1 MAKTRMTALE
11 MASALRKQGVN
22 VELIFRKEGGAR
34 ITFINGQHYKGSE
47 GNTKAREL
55 LGVDLSEKQ
64 KKHLRSIRT
73 AKGQFGGKNKYK
85 AKTLA
90 VNEAFKQAVKEGRFK
105 YKEDKR
111 TGKPRK
117 PPKVTFKKIQYRLK
131 KEGEQGVED
140 YLERVLKYA
149 KGFVYDEAIETLIKR
164 LEADI
169 QKRNSNYARSVVN
182 ALKAMMEQKKQLK
195 ESDFEDLQSLVYS
208 WEQGVV
214 GSKDFRLDA
223 LAIISK
229 AE

>member
-1 MAKTRMTALE
+1 MARMTALQ
-11 MASALRKQGVN
+11 MASALRKQGIN

-47 GNTKAREL
+47 GNNKAREL

-73 AKGQFGGKNKYK
+73 AKGQFGGRNVYK
-85 AKTLA
+85 AKTKEI
-90 VNEAFKQAVKEGRFK
+90 NDAFKQAVKEGRFK

-117 PPKVTFKKIQYRLK
+117 APKVTFKKVQYRLK
-131 KEGEQGVED
+131 KEGTKGVEE
-140 YLERVLKYA
+140 YLDRVLRYA
-149 KGFVYDEAIETLIKR
+149 KGFVYDEAVETLIKR

-169 QKRNSNYARSVVN
+169 QKRNSNYARSVIN
-182 ALKAMMEQKKQLK
+182 ALKAMLDQQKQLK
-195 ESDFEDLQSLVYS
+195 EEDFDELQSLVYS
-208 WEQGVV
+208 WEQGVL
-214 GSKDFRLDA
+214 GSKQFRLDA
-223 LAIISK
+223 LVIIAK